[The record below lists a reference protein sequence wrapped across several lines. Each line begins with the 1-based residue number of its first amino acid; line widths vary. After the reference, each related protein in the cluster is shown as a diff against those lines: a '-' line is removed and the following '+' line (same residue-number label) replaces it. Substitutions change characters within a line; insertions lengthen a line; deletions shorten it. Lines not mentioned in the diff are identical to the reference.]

1 MTPMQKIRFDT
12 FFTRLCESTTIT
24 SQANLAKSLSISRT
38 AITQS
43 KKNDSIPKKWIF
55 ELSQLYNLNPA
66 WLEKG
71 IGPKFSNQNNYQE
84 VFLQVPKVRA
94 RLSAG
99 GGSFETEPEI
109 EEYYSFRKDWLS
121 KKGKSKDMVLMDI
134 FGNSMEPELKER
146 DTVLIDRSQKAVLAG
161 AIYAV
166 GLADTIVVKRL
177 EKRPKELVLFSENRS
192 YPPISFRGEEM
203 NSVRI
208 IGKVI
213 WICRELN

>member
-12 FFTRLCESTTIT
+12 FFTRLCDAAMIT
-24 SQANLAKSLSISRT
+24 SQANLAKALSVSRS
-38 AITQS
+38 AITQA
-43 KKNDSIPKKWIF
+43 KRNDSIPQKWIF
-55 ELSQLYNLNPA
+55 ELSRLYNVNPA

-71 IGPKFSNQNNYQE
+71 TCPKFSNQNNHQE
-84 VFLQVPKVRA
+84 FFQQVPKVRA

-99 GGSFETEPEI
+99 SGSFETEPEI

-177 EKRPKELVLFSENRS
+177 EKRHKELVLFSENRS

>member
-1 MTPMQKIRFDT
+1 MQKIRFDT
-12 FFTRLCESTTIT
+12 FFNRLCDAITIT
-24 SQANLAKSLSISRT
+24 SQANLAKALSVSRS
-38 AITQS
+38 AITQA
-43 KKNDSIPKKWIF
+43 KRNDSIPKKWIF
-55 ELSQLYNLNPA
+55 ELSRLYNLNPA

-71 IGPKFSNQNNYQE
+71 TGPTFSNQNNYQE
-84 VFLQVPKVRA
+84 IFLQVPKVRA

-99 GGSFETEPEI
+99 GGSFETKPEI
-109 EEYYSFRKDWLS
+109 EEFYSFRNDWLS
-121 KKGKSKDMVLMDI
+121 KKGKSEDMVLMDI

-146 DTVLIDRSQKAVLAG
+146 DTVLIDQSQKAVLAG

-166 GLADTIVVKRL
+166 GLDDTIVVKRL
-177 EKRPKELVLFSENRS
+177 EKRPKELVLLSENRS

-213 WICRELN
+213 WVCRELK

>member
-1 MTPMQKIRFDT
+1 MSPIQKIRFDT
-12 FFTRLCESTTIT
+12 FFIRLCDATTIT
-24 SQANLAKSLSISRT
+24 SQANLAKALSVSRS
-38 AITQS
+38 AITQA
-43 KKNDSIPKKWIF
+43 KRNDSIPKKWIF
-55 ELSQLYNLNPA
+55 VLSRLYNLNPA

-71 IGPKFSNQNNYQE
+71 TGPTFSNQNNYQE
-84 VFLQVPKVRA
+84 IFLQVPKVRA

-99 GGSFETEPEI
+99 SGSFETEPEI
-109 EEYYSFRKDWLS
+109 EEYYSFQNDWLT

-134 FGNSMEPELKER
+134 IGNSMEPELKER
-146 DTVLIDRSQKAVLAG
+146 DTVLIDQSQKAVLAG

-166 GLADTIVVKRL
+166 GLDDTIVVKRL

-213 WICRELN
+213 WICRELK

>member
-1 MTPMQKIRFDT
+1 MQKIRFDT
-12 FFTRLCESTTIT
+12 FFKRLRDATTIT
-24 SQANLAKSLSISRT
+24 SQANLAKVLSVSRS
-38 AITQS
+38 AITQA
-43 KKNDSIPKKWIF
+43 KRNDSIPQKWIF
-55 ELSQLYNLNPA
+55 ELSRTHNLNPA

-71 IGPKFSNQNNYQE
+71 TWPKFSNQNNYQE
-84 VFLQVPKVRA
+84 IFLQVPKVRA

-99 GGSFETEPEI
+99 GGSFETKPEI
-109 EEYYSFRKDWLS
+109 EEFYSFRNDWLS
-121 KKGKSKDMVLMDI
+121 KKGKSEDMVLMDI
-134 FGNSMEPELKER
+134 IGNSMEPELKER
-146 DTVLIDRSQKAVLAG
+146 DTVLIDQSQKAVLAG

-166 GLADTIVVKRL
+166 GLDDTIVVKRL
-177 EKRPKELVLFSENRS
+177 EKRPKELVLLSENRS